1 MTIHWTLLSDVP
13 AAAPAPPAWLGPA
26 ERQRAE
32 TLRVEKRRGDWLLGR
47 LAAKRLVARILAEV
61 VRMDLALEDFDIVAD
76 HSGAPVV
83 RLADGGTLPV
93 GVSISHSEGTAFC
106 AAWAD
111 SGTGISVG
119 ADLERI
125 APRASAFVQDF
136 FRPAEIETWN
146 GLPEGPSRDT
156 FATAVW
162 SAKEAVL
169 KALRLGLTVDTRSV
183 EILLSGEDAVGVRG
197 LPRPDGGGWKDFA
210 ACCSPLIPGG
220 ERPLAGFWQ
229 EKDGF
234 VLTVAIA
241 GSEPAPDLQLRDA
254 AGDVRP
260 LG

>member
-1 MTIHWTLLSDVP
+1 MLLSDAPSAVP
-13 AAAPAPPAWLGPA
+13 VSHAWLGPA
-26 ERQRAE
+26 ERQRVEA
-32 TLRVEKRRGDWLLGR
+32 LRAEKRRGDWLLGR

-106 AAWAD
+106 AGWAD
-111 SGTGISVG
+111 SGTGISAG

-125 APRASAFVQDF
+125 APRTPAFVHDF
-136 FRPAEIETWN
+136 FRPDEIETWN
-146 GLPEGPSRDT
+146 GLPEGPSRDA

-183 EILLSGEDAVGVRG
+183 EILLSDDDAVGVPG
-197 LPRPDGGGWKDFA
+197 LPRPDGGGWKEFA

-220 ERPLAGFWQ
+220 ERPLGGFWQ
-229 EKDGF
+229 ERDGF
-234 VLTVAIA
+234 ILTVAVA
-241 GSEPAPDLQLRDA
+241 GPEPAPDLEPRGT
-254 AGDVRP
+254 AGDARP

>member
-1 MTIHWTLLSDVP
+1 MTIHWALLSDLPPVP
-13 AAAPAPPAWLGPA
+13 AVVPPKWLGPA

-32 TLRVEKRRGDWLLGR
+32 VLRAEKRRADWLLGR

-61 VRMDLALEDFDIVAD
+61 VRMDLALDGFDIVAD

-111 SGTGISVG
+111 SGGGISVG

-125 APRASAFVQDF
+125 ASRSVAFVRDF
-136 FRPAEIETWN
+136 FRPAEIEMWEAF
-146 GLPEGPSRDT
+146 PEGTERDA

-183 EILLSGEDAVGVRG
+183 EILLSDEEAAGMPG
-197 LPRPDGGGWKDFA
+197 LPRPDGGGWKGFS
-210 ACCSPLIPGG
+210 ACCAPLVPGG
-220 ERPLAGFWQ
+220 DRPLAGFWL
-229 EKDGF
+229 ERDGF
-234 VLTVAIA
+234 VMTLAIV
-241 GSEPAPDLQLRDA
+241 GPLQAPRSDT
-254 AGDVRP
+254 
-260 LG
+260 